1 LEIALAAHPRRT
13 EVEEKM
19 RALLSEEC
27 RPTQGIGQ
35 EFAYGGAL
43 GRIHEVAALDADGQ
57 PRTWFQTG
65 EPVVVRMLVESFAD
79 YPDPIL
85 ALTIKN
91 TTGMEIYGTNTFASN
106 QPSGPIAKGERRE
119 ALFRFNLSLMPGHYF
134 LSFGFTHFIG
144 DELVI
149 LHRRYDAIK
158 IEVHGRD
165 RTFGIANLD
174 AVIETRSPAAAEPD
188 HS

>member
-1 LEIALAAHPRRT
+1 
-13 EVEEKM
+13 M
-19 RALLSEEC
+19 RELLSEES
-27 RPTQGIGQ
+27 RPTQGSGQ
-35 EFAYGGAL
+35 EFAYGGTL
-43 GRIHEVAALDADGQ
+43 GRIHEVAALDTDGR

-65 EPVVVRMLVESFAD
+65 EPVVVRMLVESFGD
-79 YPDPIL
+79 YPDPIF
-85 ALTIKN
+85 ALTIKS
-91 TTGMEIYGTNTFASN
+91 TTGVEIYGTNTFASN
-106 QPSGPIAKGERRE
+106 QPSGPVAKGERRE
-119 ALFRFNLSLMPGHYF
+119 ALFRFNLNLMPGHYF

-174 AVIETRSPAAAEPD
+174 AVIETRPPAAAEPG